1 MSGLS
6 WFCVIFFIFTAIYF
20 LIAIVFIIIDTI
32 KARKKGN
39 TGNDGDDV
47 FFVLLLVLVAIC
59 FFAIV
64 GTFLSNHEEKTEKIV
79 EVYDT
84 KGELIEKNVRSD

>member
-6 WFCVIFFIFTAIYF
+6 WFCVIFFSFTAICF
-20 LIAIVFIIIDTI
+20 LIAIVFIIVDTI

-39 TGNDGDDV
+39 TGDDRDDV
-47 FFVLLLVLVAIC
+47 FFVILLMLVFLCILVM
-59 FFAIV
+59 V